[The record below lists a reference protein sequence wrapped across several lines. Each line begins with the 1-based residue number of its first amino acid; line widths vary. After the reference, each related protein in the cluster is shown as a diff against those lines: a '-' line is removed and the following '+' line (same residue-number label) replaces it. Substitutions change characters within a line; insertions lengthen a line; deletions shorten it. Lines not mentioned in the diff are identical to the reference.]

1 MTVFKTFLKVL
12 NKYKL
17 TVILYSSILVLFAVF
32 NMKTSDTSTMFVASK
47 PDVLIVNADEEKGI
61 TKLLIDYFRE
71 KANIIN
77 VEETEEK
84 IDDALFYRDVNYV
97 IYIPKSYNTDFL
109 NHRNPEINIKS
120 TKDYQASLA
129 ELMLEK
135 FLNVANTYNDFNV
148 NENELIKLIQDTLNE
163 ESDIKIT
170 SKLDTDSLN
179 EATYYFNFSSYAL
192 MAGAI
197 QVICLIMLCFNQK
210 NIKKRTIISSVDY
223 KKHNLILLLSNAL
236 FSIILWLIYVIISF
250 ILVNKA
256 MYSIHGILYIIN
268 SLVFTFVTVAIA
280 FFISNLVNDKNAING
295 IVNCVALGS
304 AFLCGAFVPQEMLP
318 TSVLGIAH
326 ILPAYWFVSNNDL
339 IKTMEIINIST
350 LKPYLINIFVLII
363 FIIIFVVL
371 TNIVSKKKQKF
382 S

>member
-135 FLNVANTYNDFNV
+135 FLNVAKTYNDFNV

>member
-17 TVILYSSILVLFAVF
+17 TVILYSSILVLFAIF

>member
-1 MTVFKTFLKVL
+1 
-12 NKYKL
+12 
-17 TVILYSSILVLFAVF
+17 
-32 NMKTSDTSTMFVASK
+32 
-47 PDVLIVNADEEKGI
+47 
-61 TKLLIDYFRE
+61 
-71 KANIIN
+71 
-77 VEETEEK
+77 
-84 IDDALFYRDVNYV
+84 
-97 IYIPKSYNTDFL
+97 
-109 NHRNPEINIKS
+109 
-120 TKDYQASLA
+120 
-129 ELMLEK
+129 MLEK